1 MKAKKIAESLHTLE
15 RRVIVHLKEP
25 RTVSELMSITG
36 LKQVE
41 VMRAL
46 QWLKNKKLIEVSEIK
61 KDVVELDTNGKKY
74 LKDALP
80 ERKFINAVGSRTR
93 TLGEVQKKT
102 GLSRNEI
109 NASIGLLRRKN
120 IIYVLM
126 KKELEITLTDLGKKY
141 LKDKLP
147 EEVFLE
153 KLPVE
158 VDKLSDSERKVLDEL
173 KKRSKIIKIVSVKDK
188 KAVLTQLGLEV
199 LKIGFEEN
207 VIDKLTPE
215 VLMSKEWTKKKF
227 RRYDVKAIVPE
238 VYFGRRHFV
247 NKAIDYIRRI
257 WLDMGFKEMSGPIV
271 QTSFWNFDALF
282 TPQDHPAREMQDTF
296 FIEKP
301 GLGSLPEKKVVDSVK
316 KVHENGGLTGSTGW
330 GYKWSPDEA
339 KKLVLRTH
347 TTVLSART
355 LYYLRTSMKEEEL
368 PAKYFAVGR
377 VYRNETLDWS
387 HLFEFNQ
394 TEGIVVGD
402 VNFKHLLGYLREFFR
417 KMNYKKIRFRP
428 AYFPYTE
435 MSVEVEVFDK
445 IHDEWLELGG
455 AGMFR
460 PEVVQPLLG
469 EKLQVLAWGLGLAR
483 IIKNYYGIED
493 IREIYKNDLKQL
505 RTIKEWLL

>member
-1 MKAKKIAESLHTLE
+1 MGFAFLVA
-15 RRVIVHLKEP
+15 
-25 RTVSELMSITG
+25 
-36 LKQVE
+36 
-41 VMRAL
+41 
-46 QWLKNKKLIEVSEIK
+46 
-61 KDVVELDTNGKKY
+61 
-74 LKDALP
+74 
-80 ERKFINAVGSRTR
+80 FCIN
-93 TLGEVQKKT
+93 LF
-102 GLSRNEI
+102 LSPYFVPHI
-109 NASIGLLRRKN
+109 
-120 IIYVLM
+120 
-126 KKELEITLTDLGKKY
+126 
-141 LKDKLP
+141 
-147 EEVFLE
+147 F
-153 KLPVE
+153 
-158 VDKLSDSERKVLDEL
+158 SD
-173 KKRSKIIKIVSVKDK
+173 
-188 KAVLTQLGLEV
+188 
-199 LKIGFEEN
+199 
-207 VIDKLTPE
+207 
-215 VLMSKEWTKKKF
+215 
-227 RRYDVKAIVPE
+227 

-301 GLGSLPEKKVVDSVK
+301 GLGSLPEKKIVDSVK

-355 LYYLRTSMKEEEL
+355 LYYLRSSMKEDEL

-402 VNFKHLLGYLREFFR
+402 VDFKHLLGYLREFFR

-469 EKLQVLAWGLGLAR
+469 ENLQVLAWGLGLAR